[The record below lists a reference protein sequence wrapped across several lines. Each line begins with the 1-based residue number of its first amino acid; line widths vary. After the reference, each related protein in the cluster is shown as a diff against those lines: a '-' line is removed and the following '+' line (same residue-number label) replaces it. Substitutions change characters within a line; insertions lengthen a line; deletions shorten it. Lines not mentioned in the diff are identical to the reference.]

1 MAKLSLIAD
10 PTFTVKVRIPVAGGE
25 PSDVE
30 MTFKHRTKSAL
41 ELFIKSRAG
50 RSDVESFLEM
60 VSGWEFEEELNPA
73 SVELLLQNYMGTAL
87 ATYRTYVDELVQAK
101 LKN

>member
-1 MAKLSLIAD
+1 MAKLSLIAH
-10 PTFTVKVRIPVAGGE
+10 PTFTVKVLIPIAGGA
-25 PSDVE
+25 PVDVE
-30 MTFKHRTKSAL
+30 MTFKHRTKTAL
-41 ELFIKSRAG
+41 EAFIKSRQG
-50 RSDVESFLEM
+50 KSDVESFLDMVTAWEM
-60 VSGWEFEEELNPA
+60 EEELNQT